1 MEEAK
6 MKYTISE
13 MAKLL
18 GVTTHMLRYYEKI
31 GIIRPETNRQTGYRY
46 YSVVDTRRFNLSRS
60 LFSTG
65 IPLEQCAEIMTDL
78 SPEAR
83 DGLFDR
89 KIAESRRQME
99 LSKIAIRY
107 LETTKRI
114 YNSLERQ
121 INRISVE
128 NQPRQ
133 WRLNL
138 SKNECPHKDAELE
151 AEKEEWLSCL
161 PAASWVSRIPQAVL
175 KQFSTGIIDYEYGLM
190 MSEGDAL
197 ALGLRRTEN
206 VEIVPGGDYLVTI
219 HRKVDR
225 SPWAW
230 CDIKTATDYMQQNG
244 MKVFGDG
251 FSNIIASHIEEGEVA
266 NYHRLAIKIY
276 T

>member
-1 MEEAK
+1 

-31 GIIRPETNRQTGYRY
+31 GIIRPETNQQTGYRY
-46 YSVVDTRRFNLSRS
+46 YSVIDTRRFNLSRS

-65 IPLEQCAEIMTDL
+65 FTLEQCAEIITDIA
-78 SPEAR
+78 PEGR
-83 DGLFDR
+83 DELFDR
-89 KIAESRRQME
+89 QIAVNRRQME
-99 LSKIAIRY
+99 LSKIAVRY

-114 YNSLERQ
+114 YDSLERQ
-121 INRISVE
+121 TDRITVE

-138 SKNECPHKDAELE
+138 SKNECPNKDEALE

-175 KQFSTGIIDYEYGLM
+175 KQFSTGVIDYEYGLM
-190 MSEGDAL
+190 IQEKDAL
-197 ALGLRRTEN
+197 VLGLRRTQN

-225 SPWAW
+225 SPW
-230 CDIKTATDYMQQNG
+230 
-244 MKVFGDG
+244 
-251 FSNIIASHIEEGEVA
+251 
-266 NYHRLAIKIY
+266 
-276 T
+276 